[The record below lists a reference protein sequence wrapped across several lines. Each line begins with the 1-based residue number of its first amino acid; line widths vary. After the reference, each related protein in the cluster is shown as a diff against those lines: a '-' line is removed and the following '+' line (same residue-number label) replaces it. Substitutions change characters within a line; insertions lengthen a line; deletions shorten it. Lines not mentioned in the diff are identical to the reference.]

1 MRANNKTVSRQSF
14 LTGYHL
20 VKGHRS
26 RQHELKRESAKF
38 DMIFVFFFQGFE
50 DVIRA
55 HFRLQREEI
64 LKQCAEWLTQC
75 ADEEE
80 ETRMR
85 KAIDC
90 LKAELDKL

>member
-1 MRANNKTVSRQSF
+1 
-14 LTGYHL
+14 
-20 VKGHRS
+20 
-26 RQHELKRESAKF
+26 
-38 DMIFVFFFQGFE
+38 MIFVFFFQGFE